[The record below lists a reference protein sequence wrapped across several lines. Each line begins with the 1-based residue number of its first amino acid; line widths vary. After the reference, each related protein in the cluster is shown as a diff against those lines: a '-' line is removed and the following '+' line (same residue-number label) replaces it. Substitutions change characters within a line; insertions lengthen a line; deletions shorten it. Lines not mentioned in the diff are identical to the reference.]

1 MNAATETAEA
11 IAQAAHTVAQVG
23 VASGVP
29 HQCLLNAVNNLID
42 ASVDAVFVDLA
53 THGDNF
59 HANCGTQEQFADT
72 IRLLLKC
79 RGFNPW
85 NQEQS

>member
-11 IAQAAHTVAQVG
+11 IAQAAHTIAKVG
-23 VASGVP
+23 AAGGVS

-42 ASVDAVFVDLA
+42 ASVDAVFSDLA
-53 THGDNF
+53 TYGDSF

-72 IRLLLKC
+72 IRLLLKAL
-79 RGFNPW
+79 GFNPW
-85 NQEQS
+85 NQ